1 MLAPRFVTPLPGV
14 VIERS
19 QTTTNVQSVT
29 STQLRESQAVNVTDY
44 LGTNM
49 QSVNV
54 NDYSGNPFQ
63 QDLVFRGFSAS
74 PLIGTPQGLSVYLD
88 GVRVNEPFGEV
99 VNWDLIPVN
108 AIQRMELMPG
118 SDPLFGLNTLGGAL
132 AITTKSGF
140 TAPRGEIKLL
150 GGSWGRKQAQVSL
163 GGQQRHGGRVPGAST
178 SSTKTAGAPI
188 RRATCSRSS
197 DAIDIQGRRV
207 AGGISYLFADNT
219 LVGNGLVPYEQY
231 LVNPQFGVHV
241 ARQGP
246 EQGRASHRQCARGR
260 ERLDERLRARLLP
273 GSQAALRSPVT
284 TGRIS
289 AVPPP
294 GCG

>member
-1 MLAPRFVTPLPGV
+1 MAEPPTSIRAPDVKVLAPRFITPLPGV

-44 LGTNM
+44 LGSNM

-54 NDYSGNPFQ
+54 NDYTGNPFQ
-63 QDLVFRGFSAS
+63 QDLVYRGFSAS

-150 GGSWGRKQAQVSL
+150 GGSWVGSRRRFLSAATTAPSA
-163 GGQQRHGGRVPGAST
+163 GFSRST
-178 SSTKTAGAPI
+178 SS
-188 RRATCSRSS
+188 RRM
-197 DAIDIQGRRV
+197 
-207 AGGISYLFADNT
+207 AGG
-219 LVGNGLVPYEQY
+219 
-231 LVNPQFGVHV
+231 
-241 ARQGP
+241 
-246 EQGRASHRQCARGR
+246 
-260 ERLDERLRARLLP
+260 
-273 GSQAALRSPVT
+273 
-284 TGRIS
+284 
-289 AVPPP
+289 
-294 GCG
+294 